1 MNLMLK
7 QLGGKKITFENNWAI
22 ILSITLLTLITS
34 CAPFTP
40 IYDQYSYQKAT
51 EIKVL
56 ANQLMDK
63 ANKPYEQNLEE
74 ITKLYAELEI
84 IKEYEKNRPNNVI
97 SYAMWQVLTNKDR
110 YLLVGFFE
118 YWEKKGQL
126 SEVFI
131 EEAEEQINYAMGLL
145 FNYEL
150 LKNRESENAI
160 QKYINTP

>member
-1 MNLMLK
+1 M
-7 QLGGKKITFENNWAI
+7 T
-22 ILSITLLTLITS
+22 LSLYDSKGELIQRYFS
-34 CAPFTP
+34 DG
-40 IYDQYSYQKAT
+40 DQT
-51 EIKVL
+51 EG
-56 ANQLMDK
+56 
-63 ANKPYEQNLEE
+63 EE
-74 ITKLYAELEI
+74 INVRCLQAGTYYLAVDYH
-84 IKEYEKNRPNNVI
+84 KNRPNNVI